1 MKKFV
6 GLSVILLL
14 VGCGMSEDEKQQLA
28 SSTCNVISNAAGDD
42 STTRLKELN
51 SAREQLGEALY
62 TGSDD
67 DIRDSVKFGICESL
81 VLNDPTYQSLI
92 TQNRE
97 MVAAEKKR
105 IEGIAAV
112 TCSVMGST
120 RNMDSAV
127 RIKELNAARVEIGE
141 DPYLDGDEVIKQSFE
156 YGLCETLVAYPDE
169 YPALLAEMKRLER
182 EIIAE
187 KRRAE
192 LRKEQER
199 VQRVSGPLKE
209 WKSAILAKIK
219 TVPNP
224 IRDVEFDVEYGI
236 DMFPL
241 ELVYACSG
249 YQHLDTKFIV
259 TFSNDLGTLT
269 GRNSIGYC
277 SSETYEASLSVTDTD
292 RENLYKV
299 IGDRQKG
306 SLLSSVKSIDVEIT
320 GSAPSL
326 IRTSRGSPRST
337 FNYVDPKNFHEEL
350 SGSDLSRN
358 PVKLR
363 LYEK

>member
-6 GLSVILLL
+6 GLSVVLILA
-14 VGCGMSEDEKQQLA
+14 GCGMSEGEKQQLA
-28 SSTCNVISNAAGDD
+28 SSTCNVISNAPGDD

-51 SAREQLGEALY
+51 SAREQLGEAPY

-67 DIRDSVKFGICESL
+67 DIRDSVKFGICEGL

-97 MVAAEKKR
+97 MVATEKKR
-105 IEGIAAV
+105 IAGIAAV

-127 RIKELNAARVEIGE
+127 RIRELNAARVEIGE

-182 EIIAE
+182 ERIA
-187 KRRAE
+187 KWRRAE
-192 LRKEQER
+192 QLKEQER
-199 VQRVSGPLKE
+199 IQRVSGPLKE
-209 WKSAILAKIK
+209 WKSAILARIK

-224 IRDVEFDVEYGI
+224 IKDVKFRVFYGTTS
-236 DMFPL
+236 L
-241 ELVYACSG
+241 NVVYVCRGIQNLA
-249 YQHLDTKFIV
+249 TRFIV

-269 GRNSIGYC
+269 ALNLIGYC
-277 SSETYEASLSVTDTD
+277 GTREIQSDPLSVNDTD

-299 IGDRQKG
+299 IGDREEG
-306 SLLSSVKSIDVEIT
+306 SLLSSVKSIDVEI
-320 GSAPSL
+320 
-326 IRTSRGSPRST
+326 RGFSTRPPPIDRENPRST
-337 FNYVDPKNFHEEL
+337 FKYLDPKNFHEDL
-350 SGSDLSRN
+350 SESDLRSD

-363 LYEK
+363 VYEK